1 MILNLNSTRFE
12 HWLNLVKHLSDQIG
26 YFRRVNCLGLVIY
39 ERSVHFECK
48 EASIRLRERSNDE
61 DMTAPFLRI
70 WCRTEEEYNV
80 HFELGAAL
88 RTNIAAFYGHS
99 CSAVEQD
106 PLEVIEDDGLEL

>member
-1 MILNLNSTRFE
+1 
-12 HWLNLVKHLSDQIG
+12 
-26 YFRRVNCLGLVIY
+26 LVIY

-106 PLEVIEDDGLEL
+106 PLEVIEDDGLELYREHSLWGY